1 MPPWRA
7 KPILPA
13 APQRRSKSDLDA
25 QPAALPIESVKIP
38 NHRALS
44 LTLLALA
51 AGAYVADRY
60 VFATGP
66 ASASAAEPTADAAP
80 RQAPPR
86 PQPSRA
92 ELVSV
97 GQRLASVQVAADSM
111 TTPDAL
117 QLPDEWRKPVAQTEA
132 PKAAPVPD
140 ALKLFHARL
149 TMLTSG
155 AGGLRV
161 QVVSEGRDGSPEN
174 RATLALGD
182 EFEGLKLAAIDPK
195 ERSATF
201 ELDGR
206 EVVLRMSQEKVK
218 GSR

>member
-1 MPPWRA
+1 LS
-7 KPILPA
+7 I
-13 APQRRSKSDLDA
+13 Q
-25 QPAALPIESVKIP
+25 SVKIP

-51 AGAYVADRY
+51 GGAYIADRY
-60 VFATGP
+60 VFAGGP
-66 ASASAAEPTADAAP
+66 APASAAEPSADSAP
-80 RQAPPR
+80 KREAQLR
-86 PQPSRA
+86 PESPHPQ
-92 ELVSV
+92 LLTV
-97 GQRLASVQVAADSM
+97 GQRLATVQVSTDSIR
-111 TTPDAL
+111 TPDAL
-117 QLPDEWRKPVAQTEA
+117 QLPDEWRKPVVQSEV
-132 PKAAPVPD
+132 PKAAPLPD

-161 QVVSEGRDGSPEN
+161 QVVSEGRDGAPEN

-201 ELDGR
+201 QLDGR
-206 EVVLRMSQEKVK
+206 EVVLRMSQEKAK
-218 GSR
+218 SPR